1 MTATL
6 AISPAFAGC
15 SLQQSLEI
23 AEEARD
29 WGYGAAWVDEVIG
42 HDAFA
47 LLAALAVRTDLDLG
61 VAVVPVQTRS
71 AFVLGRAALTIAEL
85 TGGRFSLGIGA
96 SSEVLVTRFAGLPWE
111 RPLTHVREMA
121 MALKP
126 ILAGER
132 STLDGEMVRI
142 SGFKY
147 PLPAPTPVPLL
158 LGSLNPKSLQMAG
171 AIGDGVCFNQMGPH
185 HVGRMMDQVRQGAA
199 DADRELPADFPVV
212 ARLMTVVTDDA
223 PTATAML
230 KHVFAPYA
238 AATGYNRFFRWLGFV
253 EEADGIA
260 AASEAGDKAGMVAAY
275 SDEMASQ
282 VLIVGDEDHVS
293 SRVREYVD
301 AGVTIAAIE
310 PLAPGPDE
318 VRRTLRVA
326 GGGVGWA

>member
-15 SLQQSLEI
+15 TLAETLQI

-29 WGYGAAWVDEVIG
+29 WGYTSAWVDEVVG

-71 AFVLGRAALTIAEL
+71 AFVLARAALTISEL
-85 TGGRFSLGIGA
+85 TDGRFSLGIGA
-96 SSEVLVTRFAGLPWE
+96 SSEVLVTRFAGQPWE
-111 RPLTHVREMA
+111 KPLTYVREMA
-121 MALKP
+121 TALKP
-126 ILAGER
+126 M
-132 STLDGEMVRI
+132 LDGERATFEGDLVKV

-147 PLPAPTPVPLL
+147 GMQVPPVPLV

-171 AIGDGVCFNQMGPH
+171 ELGDGVCFNQMGPA
-185 HVGRMMDQVRQGAA
+185 HVPVMMAEVIRGAVTSGRD
-199 DADRELPADFPVV
+199 LPADFPVI

-223 PTATAML
+223 PAARAML

-238 AATGYNRFFRWLGFV
+238 ATTGYNRFFRWLGFV
-253 EEADGIA
+253 DEAEGIA
-260 AASEAGDKAGMVAAY
+260 AASAAGDKAAMVGAY
-275 SDEMASQ
+275 SDDMADQ
-282 VLIVGDEDHVS
+282 VLVIGDEDHVAG
-293 SRVREYVD
+293 RIREYLD

-318 VRRTLRVA
+318 VRRTLKAA
-326 GGGVGWA
+326 GKALA